1 MDFGA
6 KIQRFEHTKMF
17 GEEGKITNEELEFI
31 SEETEIDIIPKTS
44 LGKLKF
50 ITVCNHILSAFL
62 FQKRFNMCVCVS
74 LVIHLGNNR
83 SN

>member
-1 MDFGA
+1 
-6 KIQRFEHTKMF
+6 MF

-62 FQKRFNMCVCVS
+62 FQK
-74 LVIHLGNNR
+74 
-83 SN
+83 